1 MSSRVRSCLL
11 VTVLALV
18 APPAH
23 AAPPPHAI
31 ATGWGAGW
39 PEVRTWSAT
48 GARSRMWASDGHSWP
63 LQFAAY
69 PTHEK
74 GVRVAVADLTGDGRA
89 EIVAA
94 PGSDSWT
101 SIEVF
106 DGRTYGQLASL
117 PPWPKGSWWTG
128 AYVAAADATGD
139 RRAEVVV
146 GLGPGCCTSVHVW
159 DVAASSRIGEMFP
172 FGGRSEQGAL
182 VAAGDVSG
190 DGLAEVVAAPLYGA
204 RVSVF
209 PASGGAAFRSFVPF
223 GGDGVLLAIAAG
235 DLAGDARAEIVA
247 AALTPA
253 GAQVKV
259 FDSATGATLASLHPF
274 GNAALRSIALAV
286 AVADVDGDG
295 RRELIAAASTLEGTR
310 VQAIGLDGTSVASFY
325 ALEPGLA
332 PGVTLGAGD
341 VDGDGRAEIVLGTGP
356 TTAPAAPAHGP
367 AQVVAVFD
375 RSGRQLGRFAAF
387 AGRFQGAV
395 HVATADVTGSPRPEI
410 VTAPGEGIPAE
421 IGIYDDR
428 WLPDRE
434 RGNRVASFLAFEQTF
449 LGGASVALGDV
460 QGDARA
466 EIVTGAGPGRPAE
479 VRVFDPRGRRLAS
492 FLAFGEPYAGGISV
506 AAGDLD
512 ADGRAEIVASTLE
525 PPARI
530 RIFGSGGE
538 ARALLLPAT
547 DGAAVEVAVGDL
559 NGDGRGELV
568 TGRVAGGEPWLEV
581 LDATSGAQLRGVL
594 AYGEGFTGGLHVAAG
609 DLDADGRDE
618 IVVGP
623 GNGGNGDVRVY
634 DRSLAL
640 LRSFTPYNWGWPGVF
655 VAARRSA
662 GLPLV
667 ARPRTIRVATGPA
680 RRTLVLAGF
689 RDVARSGERFRA
701 TVRWSDRASTVAT
714 IRARGDGHYD
724 VLARRRFGRPGRY
737 GAVVTLAGTRI
748 AVARST
754 VVVRR

>member
-1 MSSRVRSCLL
+1 
-11 VTVLALV
+11 
-18 APPAH
+18 
-23 AAPPPHAI
+23 
-31 ATGWGAGW
+31 
-39 PEVRTWSAT
+39 
-48 GARSRMWASDGHSWP
+48 MWAPDGNTWP

-74 GVRVAVADLTGDGRA
+74 GVRVAIGDVDGDGRA

-94 PGSDSWT
+94 PGADSWT
-101 SIEVF
+101 SIEIF
-106 DGRTYGQLASL
+106 DGRTYGRLASL

-128 AYVAAADATGD
+128 AYVAAADTTGD

-159 DVAASSRIGEMFP
+159 DVASSSRLGELFP

-190 DGLAEVVAAPLYGA
+190 DGLAEVAAAPLYGA

-209 PASGGAAFRSFVPF
+209 PASGGAAFRSFAPF
-223 GGDGVLLAIAAG
+223 GNDGVLLAVAAG
-235 DLAGDARAEIVA
+235 DLAGDARAELVA

-259 FDSATGATLASLHPF
+259 LDPGTGATLASLFPF
-274 GNAALRSIALAV
+274 GNAALSSIALAV

-295 RRELIAAASTLEGTR
+295 RREAIAAASTLEGTR
-310 VQAIGLDGTSVASFY
+310 VQAIGLDGTTVASFY

-332 PGVTLGAGD
+332 PGPSLAAGD
-341 VDGDGRAEIVLGTGP
+341 LDGDGKAEIVLGTGP
-356 TTAPAAPAHGP
+356 TMAPPAPAPGP
-367 AQVVAVFD
+367 AQVVAVYD
-375 RSGRQLGRFAAF
+375 RTGRALGRFPAF

-410 VTAPGEGIPAE
+410 VTAPGQGIPAE
-421 IGIYDDR
+421 IGVYGDEWR
-428 WLPDRE
+428 PDRE
-434 RGNRVASFLAFEQTF
+434 RGNRVASFLAFEPTF
-449 LGGASVALGDV
+449 LGGASIAVGDV
-460 QGDARA
+460 RGDSRS
-466 EIVTGAGPGRPAE
+466 EIVAGAGPGRAAE
-479 VRVFDPRGRRLAS
+479 VRVFDPRSRRLSS

-530 RIFGSGGE
+530 RILSPTGE
-538 ARALLLPAT
+538 PRALLQPAT
-547 DGAAVEVAVGDL
+547 DGAAVEVAVADL
-559 NGDGRGELV
+559 DGDGRGELV

-581 LDATSGAQLRGVL
+581 FRASDGTPLRRVL
-594 AYGEGFTGGLHVAAG
+594 AYDEGFSGGVHVAAG

-618 IVVGP
+618 ILVGP
-623 GNGGNGDVRVY
+623 GNGGDGDVRVY
-634 DRSLAL
+634 DRRLAL
-640 LRSFTPYNWGWPGVF
+640 VRAFTPYNWGWPGVF
-655 VAARRSA
+655 VAARRTA

-667 ARPRTIRVATGPA
+667 ALPRTLRVAAGPA

-701 TVRWSDRASTVAT
+701 TIRWSDRASTVAT
-714 IRARGDGHYD
+714 IRARGDGLYD
-724 VLARRRFGRPGRY
+724 VLTRRRLARPGRY
-737 GAVVTLAGTRI
+737 GAVVTLAGTRT
-748 AVARST
+748 AVARSA
-754 VVVRR
+754 VLVRRP

>member
-1 MSSRVRSCLL
+1 MSIRVPSFLL
-11 VTVLALV
+11 VIGLVLV

-23 AAPPPHAI
+23 AAPSPHAI

-39 PEVRTWSAT
+39 PEVRTWT
-48 GARSRMWASDGHSWP
+48 PNGARGRMWAPDGNSWP

-74 GVRVAVADLTGDGRA
+74 GVRVAVADVTGDGRA

-117 PPWPKGSWWTG
+117 PPWPKGSWWNG

-139 RRAEVVV
+139 GRAEVVV
-146 GLGPGCCTSVHVW
+146 GLGPGCCTSVHVL
-159 DVAASSRIGEMFP
+159 DVASSSSIGEMFP

-190 DGLAEVVAAPLYGA
+190 DGRAEVVVAPLYGG

-223 GGDGVLLAIAAG
+223 GNEGVLLAVAAG
-235 DLAGDARAEIVA
+235 DLAGDARAEIVV

-253 GAQVKV
+253 GAQLKV
-259 FDSATGATLASLHPF
+259 LDPGTGATLASLYPF
-274 GNAALRSIALAV
+274 GSSSVRSIAV
-286 AVADVDGDG
+286 AVGDLNGDG
-295 RRELIAAASTLEGTR
+295 RREVIAAASALEGTR

-332 PGVTLGAGD
+332 PDASLAAGD
-341 VDGDGRAEIVLGTGP
+341 LDGDGKAEIVLGTGP
-356 TTAPAAPAHGP
+356 TPAPAPPSPGP

-375 RSGRQLGRFAAF
+375 RTGRELGHFAAY

-395 HVATADVTGSPRPEI
+395 HVATADVAGSSRPEI

-421 IGIYDDR
+421 IGIYADQ

-434 RGNRVASFLAFEQTF
+434 RGNRVASFLAFEPTF
-449 LGGASVALGDV
+449 LGGAAVALGDV

-466 EIVTGAGPGRPAE
+466 EIVAGTGPGRPAE
-479 VRVFDPRGRRLAS
+479 VRVFDPRGRRISS
-492 FLAFGEPYAGGISV
+492 FLAFGETYAGGISV
-506 AAGDLD
+506 TAGDLD
-512 ADGRAEIVASTLE
+512 ADGRAEIVAATLE

-547 DGAAVEVAVGDL
+547 DGAAVEIAVADL
-559 NGDGRGELV
+559 DGDGRGELV

-581 LDATSGAQLRGVL
+581 LDATSGAKLRGAL
-594 AYGEGFTGGLHVAAG
+594 AYSEGFAGGLHVAAG

-618 IVVGP
+618 ILVGP
-623 GNGGNGDVRVY
+623 GNGGNGEVRIY
-634 DRSLAL
+634 DRTLAL
-640 LRSFTPYNWGWPGVF
+640 LRTFTPYNWGWPGVF
-655 VAARRSA
+655 VAARRTT

-667 ARPRTIRVATGPA
+667 AFPRTIRVATGPA
-680 RRTLVLAGF
+680 RRTLLLAGF

-714 IRARGDGHYD
+714 VRVRGDGVYD
-724 VLARRRFGRPGRY
+724 VLARRRFGRPGHY
-737 GAVVTLAGTRI
+737 GAVVTLSGTRTAI
-748 AVARST
+748 ARST
-754 VVVRR
+754 VLVRR